1 MKCSACGR
9 DADPADVWCTS
20 CGRRV
25 APADGPP
32 VEKTAPGEPAALAF
46 DPLVKTDPSSGPLVS
61 EPPKPKPLAP
71 GTIVDKK
78 YEILRVLGEGGM
90 GIVYLA
96 QDANTGIRVVLKAI
110 RPELSHRKD
119 VRERTLA
126 EGRTLARIDHPN
138 VVYLNAVVAD
148 ESGLWLVMQY
158 IEGESLDKTIKRY
171 RASGAEGADHF
182 VSFTVA
188 LDIFRQILE
197 GVAAAHRE
205 GVIHRDLKPANVLV
219 RKKDGV
225 AKVTDFGIAKPEEQ
239 ARVGQGNTKGVIGSL
254 WYMSPEQVQGRRDL
268 DKRLDIYALGILL
281 YELLTGSVPFN
292 AESSYEI
299 MRQHVETPLPKVK
312 DKRRDVPAWIDRVL
326 ARACAKKREDRY
338 ASCEEFI
345 ADLDR
350 ELGGPMRP
358 VAGATRVLAAYP
370 PPEKTMDDEGKDR
383 ADAPAAQA
391 GPKPAAVP
399 PRPAPE
405 TSQEPPAAA
414 APSTASPASKAKTHL
429 PDPEGE
435 ASPPGARETRTGRPW
450 LVPGVFVAVAAI
462 AGGAYLALRD
472 TAPARPKREQAPTSA
487 STVTNE
493 PAPEASATGGAKV
506 PSPADPL
513 DGLVGAWRSEK
524 GTDFDAVRVGA
535 RVEFR
540 VVDPA
545 QLAPADYAAGEPRF
559 ILRATDA
566 ADTFSVEETMRPHFA
581 EPFDPKARTTCQE
594 IWTEVDGRPLLAT
607 TDGSNLRVDFARAS
621 FDPKMAVVE
630 DGKVVGCNKLRGA
643 VGGRARTTLT
653 RVTR

>member
-9 DADPADVWCTS
+9 DADPSDVWCTS

-25 APADGPP
+25 APPDDAPSP
-32 VEKTAPGEPAALAF
+32 AEKTTPGEPAAAAF
-46 DPLVKTDPSSGPLVS
+46 DPSVKTDPSSGPLVS
-61 EPPKPKPLAP
+61 EPPKAKPLDA

-78 YEILRVLGEGGM
+78 YKILRVLGEGGM

-96 QDANTGIRVVLKAI
+96 EDANTGIRVVLKAI

-171 RASGAEGADHF
+171 RASGKDEQHF

-268 DKRLDIYALGILL
+268 DKRLDIYALGVLL

-312 DKRRDVPAWIDRVL
+312 DKRKDVPPWIDRVL

-350 ELGGPMRP
+350 EIGGPMRP
-358 VAGATRVLAAYP
+358 VAGATRVLSAFP
-370 PPEKTMDDEGKDR
+370 PAEKTMDDE
-383 ADAPAAQA
+383 A
-391 GPKPAAVP
+391 
-399 PRPAPE
+399 RPASPE
-405 TSQEPPAAA
+405 PAPKAA
-414 APSTASPASKAKTHL
+414 TPSKTAKPTEAPSELPPPSTAKTHL
-429 PDPEGE
+429 PDADE
-435 ASPPGARETRTGRPW
+435 ASPSPKPTSRGRAWLIPVVLIATAGA
-450 LVPGVFVAVAAI
+450 AA
-462 AGGAYLALRD
+462 AAYLALREPPK
-472 TAPARPKREQAPTSA
+472 TTRPKRDPQASSEARPS
-487 STVTNE
+487 SE
-493 PAPEASATGGAKV
+493 PAPEVVESSGGLVV
-506 PSPADPL
+506 PAPDPL
-513 DGLVGAWRSEK
+513 DGLVGSWRSEK

-540 VVDPA
+540 VVDPS

-559 ILRATDA
+559 ILRTTSEPN
-566 ADTFSVEETMRPHFA
+566 TFSVEETMRPHFT

-594 IWTEVDGRPLLAT
+594 IWTEIDGRPLLAT
-607 TDGSNLRVDFARAS
+607 KEGTENTLRVDFARAS
-621 FDPKMAVVE
+621 YDSKMAVIE
-630 DGKVVGCNKLRGA
+630 DGKVVACNKLRGA
-643 VGGRARTTLT
+643 VAGRARTTLT